1 MAGATGRPNTLEERE
16 PRHPAVARPSHPADQ
31 GPLVGC
37 DRRRPASPNP
47 PAPLRNVA
55 ILIETSGAYGRGL
68 LRGVAKFNRERAGW
82 STYFHPHGIGD
93 APPSW
98 LRHWKGD
105 GILARIATAPLAEM
119 LSSLGVPVVNM
130 RMFPGSSR
138 FPYVGLDHTRVSQ
151 MAAEHLLT
159 LGLKNFGFYGYA
171 PASIR
176 RSTSAPRR
184 STPPSPPRATRAT
197 SAAPGGRP
205 GEGDWDGEQ
214 AALAQWVA
222 ALPKPVG
229 VMASNDE
236 PGLFLLDACR
246 RANLRVPDE
255 VAVIGVDNDEHLCDL
270 AIPPL
275 TSVDVNG
282 ERIGYDAAKLLDDL
296 MSGHS
301 PVAGGERIQVS
312 PRGVVVR
319 RSTDAVASEDPEVN
333 RAVSFIRGHGG
344 RPPSVAEVFAHTDLS
359 RAALQQRMRKVL
371 GRTVHEEIERVRL
384 ARVTELLVRSDL
396 TIKQVASQTGFSSVQ
411 YLTRVF
417 RAAVGETPARFR
429 QQRKE

>member
-1 MAGATGRPNTLEERE
+1 MPPE
-16 PRHPAVARPSHPADQ
+16 PLPADAP
-31 GPLVGC
+31 GPAAAVPEMDG
-37 DRRRPASPNP
+37 R
-47 PAPLRNVA
+47 LRNVA

-98 LRHWKGD
+98 LRQWKGD
-105 GILARIATAPLAEM
+105 GILARIDTAPLAQM
-119 LSSLGVPVVNM
+119 LTAIGVPIVNL
-130 RMFPGSSR
+130 RLFPGNR
-138 FPYVGLDHTRVSQ
+138 AFPYVGLDHTRVSQ

-159 LGLKNFGFYGYA
+159 LGLKNFAFYGYA
-171 PASIR
+171 PGIHPALDERAVAFEAAIVAAGHPCAVR
-176 RSTSAPRR
+176 RA
-184 STPPSPPRATRAT
+184 
-197 SAAPGGRP
+197 GGRP
-205 GEGDWDGEQ
+205 GEGDWDEEQ
-214 AALAQWVA
+214 VALAAWVA

-275 TSVDVNG
+275 TSIDVNG

-296 MSGHS
+296 MAGHA
-301 PVAGGERIQVS
+301 PVSDGDRVQVS

-319 RSTDAVASEDPEVN
+319 RSTDVIASEDPEVN

-344 RPPSVAEVFAHTDLS
+344 RPPSVAEVLAHTDLS

-429 QQRKE
+429 HQRKE